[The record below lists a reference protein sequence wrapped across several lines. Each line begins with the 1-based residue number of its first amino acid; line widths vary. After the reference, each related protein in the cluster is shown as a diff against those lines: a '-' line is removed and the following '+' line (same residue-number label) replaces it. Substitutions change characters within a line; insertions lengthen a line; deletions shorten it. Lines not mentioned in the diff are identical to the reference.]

1 MNPIYRAPSISI
13 MNSKFLFAAALAASL
28 ALAGCNKAT
37 TPAPTAATSAKPASQ
52 AVSIAEIAAQAK
64 GFTVG
69 APMSAHT
76 VYVFF
81 DAECPHCADLWEAA
95 KPLKTEARFV
105 WIPVGVLNQAS
116 TDQGAAILA
125 SKDPAAA
132 MDAHETSMRAHLG
145 GIKTTAD
152 TSAQKAEV
160 KKNTELMIRFGFDAI
175 PTIVA
180 TNAQTG
186 ALVTQE
192 GASATPA
199 LAKLLGLRIPFDQ
212 TNAPAN

>member
-1 MNPIYRAPSISI
+1 MNP
-13 MNSKFLFAAALAASL
+13 KLLFAAALAASL
-28 ALAGCNKAT
+28 TLAGCNKAQP
-37 TPAPTAATSAKPASQ
+37 PAATDAATAAKAPSHP
-52 AVSIAEIAAQAK
+52 VSIAQIVAQAK

-81 DAECPHCADLWEAA
+81 DAQCPHCADLWDAD
-95 KPLKTEARFV
+95 KPLKSEAKFV

-116 TDQGAAILA
+116 TDQGAALLA
-125 SKDPAAA
+125 SSDPAAA

-145 GIKTTAD
+145 GITTSAD
-152 TSAQKAEV
+152 TEAQKAEV
-160 KKNTELMIRFGFDAI
+160 KKNTELMIRFGFDSI
-175 PTIVA
+175 PTIVG

-199 LAKLLGLRIPFDQ
+199 LAKLLGLRIPVDQ
-212 TNAPAN
+212 TTTPAH

>member
-1 MNPIYRAPSISI
+1 
-13 MNSKFLFAAALAASL
+13 MNSKLLFAAALAASL
-28 ALAGCNKAT
+28 TMAGCNKAA
-37 TPAPTAATSAKPASQ
+37 TPGPTDAATAAKVAAQS
-52 AVSIAEIAAQAK
+52 VSIAEIAADAK

-81 DAECPHCADLWEAA
+81 DAQCPHCADLWDAA
-95 KPLKTEARFV
+95 KPLKSEAKFV

-116 TDQGAAILA
+116 TDQGAALLA
-125 SKDPAAA
+125 SKDPATA
-132 MDAHETSMRAHLG
+132 MDAHETSMRARLG
-145 GIKTTAD
+145 GITTSAD
-152 TSAQKAEV
+152 TDAQKAEV
-160 KKNTELMIRFGFDAI
+160 KKNTELMTRFGFDSI
-175 PTIVA
+175 PTIVG

-199 LAKLLGLRIPFDQ
+199 LAKLLGLRIPLDQ
-212 TNAPAN
+212 TNAPAS

>member
-1 MNPIYRAPSISI
+1 MSPIYRAPFRSI
-13 MNSKFLFAAALAASL
+13 MNSKILFAAALAASL

-37 TPAPTAATSAKPASQ
+37 TPAPTAATAAKPASQ
-52 AVSIAEIAAQAK
+52 AVSIAEIATQAK

-76 VYVFF
+76 VYIFF

-132 MDAHETSMRAHLG
+132 MDAHETSMRAQQG

-152 TSAQKAEV
+152 TSVQKAEV

-199 LAKLLGLRIPFDQ
+199 LAKLLGLRIPLDQ
-212 TNAPAN
+212 TNAPAS

>member
-1 MNPIYRAPSISI
+1 MKIHPLLTAV
-13 MNSKFLFAAALAASL
+13 FLATL
-28 ALAGCNKAT
+28 ALAGCDK
-37 TPAPTAATSAKPASQ
+37 TPAPAPAAPAASATATSDKAASEP
-52 AVSIAEIAAQAK
+52 VSIAAITASAT

-69 APMSAHT
+69 EPMAAHT

-145 GIKTTAD
+145 GIKTTTD

-212 TNAPAN
+212 TNAPAS

>member
-13 MNSKFLFAAALAASL
+13 MNSKLLFAAALAASL

-37 TPAPTAATSAKPASQ
+37 TPAPTAATAAKPASQ

-145 GIKTTAD
+145 GIKTTTD